1 MKIMASS
8 PITSWPIVGK
18 QWQQW
23 QTLSSWAPKSLQM
36 VTTAMKIKRY
46 LLLGRKATTNLNNI
60 LKSRDITLL
69 TKVCILKAVWFS
81 SSHVKMWELDHK
93 EGWAPKNW
101 CFPTVV
107 LEKTPESPFDGKEI
121 QPVHPKG
128 KHSEYSLEGLMLKL
142 WYSGH
147 LMQRAGSLEK
157 TLMLARSVGR
167 KRVWRRMKCLD
178 GINSTDMSLSKLQ
191 ETVKDREPSVCC
203 SPWGLEESDRT
214 EWLNNKQCN
223 CKQKPLRS
231 QSLSNSLIL

>member
-1 MKIMASS
+1 MSAPWKKSYDKPRQHIK
-8 PITSWPIVGK
+8 K
-18 QWQQW
+18 QRHHF
-23 QTLSSWAPKSLQM
+23 A
-36 VTTAMKIKRY
+36 
-46 LLLGRKATTNLNNI
+46 N
-60 LKSRDITLL
+60 
-69 TKVCILKAVWFS
+69 KVPYSQSYGFS
-81 SSHVKMWELDHK
+81 SSRVWIWELDLK
-93 EGWAPKNW
+93 EGWALKNR

-107 LEKTPESPFDGKEI
+107 LEKTPESPFDGKI

-167 KRVWRRMKCLD
+167 KRVWQRMKCLD